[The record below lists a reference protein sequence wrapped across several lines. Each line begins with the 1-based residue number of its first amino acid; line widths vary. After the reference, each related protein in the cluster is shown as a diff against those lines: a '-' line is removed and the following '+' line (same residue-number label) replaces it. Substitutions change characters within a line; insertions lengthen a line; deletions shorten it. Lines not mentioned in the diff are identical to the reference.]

1 MFAKVEEREARLANY
16 RESEERKL
24 EAELA
29 KIRKEKDD
37 IDEKRRDFEAWK
49 SNFVSLFLI
58 LVKFFS
64 LIFCLK
70 LLFFKDSNSPEKQIL
85 AAHEEKW
92 VP

>member
-16 RESEERKL
+16 LESEERKL

-37 IDEKRRDFEAWK
+37 IDEKRRDFETLK

-58 LVKFFS
+58 LRQVFFRT
-64 LIFCLK
+64 IF
-70 LLFFKDSNSPEKQIL
+70 F
-85 AAHEEKW
+85 H
-92 VP
+92 